1 MGHTCTRPS
10 CTACEPDGS
19 HGDTC
24 TTWKTLPTHT
34 HHKSPGVKPSTLF
47 CFCYQL
53 QFVFLF
59 HQAGKSPTAGKR
71 SEPRTTAVQHFSEN
85 VQSFHQFQR
94 PNELD
99 WTPAKRNK
107 SPPSVLFFSPSD
119 PAATVSCRSSW
130 RSWRPPGD
138 IISRGRKRPITCS
151 GSFIY
156 LFIFARLLI
165 HDERFRGHR
174 AARSLSYSRGHRKS
188 ERPAR

>member
-1 MGHTCTRPS
+1 MGHTCTCPS
-10 CTACEPDGS
+10 CTARQKPRRHVHNVENS
-19 HGDTC
+19 THTH
-24 TTWKTLPTHT
+24 THT
-34 HHKSPGVKPSTLF
+34 HHKSSGVKPSTLF

-94 PNELD
+94 PNEPD

-107 SPPSVLFFSPSD
+107 SLASVFFFSPSD
-119 PAATVSCRSSW
+119 PAATVSCRSSV

-138 IISRGRKRPITCS
+138 IISRGRKRRITCS

-156 LFIFARLLI
+156 LFLFARLLI

-174 AARSLSYSRGHRKS
+174 ATRSLSCSRAHRKS